1 MSTDLLYTI
10 DIPRPAGKHVCVPEL
25 LERVRFDFD
34 IAATSLRLTDAQ
46 LLGVINRSRDRLF
59 KLLVDLDESYFR
71 YRTTLTTTQDAA
83 AVTLPERLYAP
94 VKLAYTNTDGNERE
108 IPRANDDRG
117 RLIAPREPAWEQTRP
132 YYYLTPTELVL
143 YPTPAAPRTLQLVF
157 LQSWVDLVAPPG
169 EPSCWDVQP
178 TWDDWVVLDVCVRLS
193 RRSRRKDDVATFT
206 DERNELTRQY
216 MSALRNEQFE
226 GPNFA
231 RRVMFSGDEDDC

>member
-25 LERVRFDFD
+25 LERVRFEFD
-34 IAATSLRLTDAQ
+34 IASTSLRLTDAQ
-46 LLGVINRSRDRLF
+46 LLGVLNRSRDKLF

-71 YRTTLTTTQDAA
+71 YRTTLTTTQDTAT
-83 AVTLPERLYAP
+83 VTLPERLYAP
-94 VKLAYTNTDGNERE
+94 CRLAYADTDRCETE
-108 IPRANDDRG
+108 IPRGYGDSG
-117 RLIAPREPAWEQTRP
+117 RLTPPIEPSWEETNP

-143 YPTPAAPRTLQLVF
+143 VPTPGAPRTLYFVF

-178 TWDDWVVLDVCVRLS
+178 TWDDWVVLDTCVMLS
-193 RRSRRKDDVATFT
+193 RRSRRAEDVSFFSAG
-206 DERNELTRQY
+206 RNELTAGY
-216 MSALRNEQFE
+216 ENALRNEQFE

-231 RRVMFSGDEDDC
+231 RRVMFAGDCED

>member
-34 IAATSLRLTDAQ
+34 IAATSQRLTDAQ
-46 LLGVINRSRDRLF
+46 LLGVLNRSRDKLF
-59 KLLVDLDESYFR
+59 QLLVNLDESYFR
-71 YRTTLTTTQDAA
+71 YRTTLTTTQDTA

-94 VKLAYTNTDGNERE
+94 VRLAYTNTDGNERE
-108 IPRANDDRG
+108 IPRAFDDTG

-132 YYYLTPTELVL
+132 YYTLTPTELVL
-143 YPTPAAPRTLQLVF
+143 YPVPAAPRTLQFIF

-178 TWDDWVVLDVCVRLS
+178 TWDDWVVLDACVLLS
-193 RRSRRKDDVATFT
+193 RRSRRADDVRFFT
-206 DERNELTRQY
+206 EGRDELTLRY
-216 MSALRNEQFE
+216 NSALRNEQHE

-231 RRVMFSGDEDDC
+231 RRVMFAGDEDDC